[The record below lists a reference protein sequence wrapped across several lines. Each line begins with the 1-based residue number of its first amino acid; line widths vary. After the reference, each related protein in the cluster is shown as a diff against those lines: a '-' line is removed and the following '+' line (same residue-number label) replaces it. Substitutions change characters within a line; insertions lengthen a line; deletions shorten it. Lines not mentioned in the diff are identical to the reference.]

1 MKVKSESEVAQ
12 SCLTLGDP
20 MDCSLPGSSAHG
32 IFQARV
38 LEWVAIAFS
47 DSNALGTMFS
57 ELHEMVSVVP
67 SADKKITFL
76 YLSLYMNYYV
86 LSIYHIKLELT
97 PFAQKETVPLSLRL
111 IISFLRYPSYRNW
124 SLAGFVS
131 KTLGNYPIRLSL
143 TNVKNYE
150 GGGRGEQKNLLD

>member
-12 SCLTLGDP
+12 SCPTLSDP

-32 IFQARV
+32 IFQAIV
-38 LEWVAIAFS
+38 LEWGAIVFS
-47 DSNALGTMFS
+47 DSNALGTVFS

-76 YLSLYMNYYV
+76 YLSLYMNYYM

-111 IISFLRYPSYRNW
+111 AIS
-124 SLAGFVS
+124 
-131 KTLGNYPIRLSL
+131 
-143 TNVKNYE
+143 
-150 GGGRGEQKNLLD
+150 

>member
-1 MKVKSESEVAQ
+1 MKGESEVIQ
-12 SCLTLGDP
+12 SCLTLSDP
-20 MDCSLPGSSAHG
+20 IDFSLPGSSIHG

-57 ELHEMVSVVP
+57 ELREMVSVVP

-111 IISFLRYPSYRNW
+111 TISFRR
-124 SLAGFVS
+124 
-131 KTLGNYPIRLSL
+131 
-143 TNVKNYE
+143 
-150 GGGRGEQKNLLD
+150 

>member
-1 MKVKSESEVAQ
+1 
-12 SCLTLGDP
+12 
-20 MDCSLPGSSAHG
+20 
-32 IFQARV
+32 
-38 LEWVAIAFS
+38 
-47 DSNALGTMFS
+47 MFS